1 VTVAAADPT
10 RISVI
15 IPALNEAA
23 SLPHTL
29 EALQGLRHRGHE
41 VILVDGGS
49 SDATIDVG
57 RPLVDTVLQTAR
69 GRAVQM
75 RAGADAASGAVL
87 WFLHA
92 DTRAPEQADRLIGRA
107 LKDASTQWGRFDVQ
121 LCKHRASLRLVAALM
136 NTRSRLSGIATGDQ
150 GIFVRRTLYNDIG
163 GFPPLPLMEDI
174 ALSRALRRHGRPAAI
189 RQRLRSSPRRW
200 EQHGVIRTILLMWG
214 LRLAYFA
221 GVAPG
226 RLARFYQLHQS

>member
-1 VTVAAADPT
+1 MAVAAADPS

-49 SDATIDVG
+49 SDATVG
-57 RPLVDTVLQTAR
+57 VSRPLVDTVLQAAR

-75 RAGADAASGAVL
+75 RAGADAANGAVL

-92 DTRAPEQADRLIGRA
+92 DTRAPEQADRLIGKA
-107 LKDASTQWGRFDVQ
+107 LQDASTHWGRFDVQ
-121 LCKHRASLRLVAALM
+121 LSKHRASLRLVAALM
-136 NTRSRLSGIATGDQ
+136 NARSRLSGIATGDQ
-150 GIFVRRTLYNDIG
+150 GIFVRRTLYEDVG
-163 GFPPLPLMEDI
+163 GYPPLPLMEDI
-174 ALSRALRRHGRPAAI
+174 ALSRTLRRHSRPAAI

-200 EQHGVIRTILLMWG
+200 ERHGVIRTILLMWS

>member
-1 VTVAAADPT
+1 VAVAAADPV

-23 SLPHTL
+23 GLPHTL
-29 EALQGLRHRGHE
+29 AVLQGLRHRGHE

-49 SDATIDVG
+49 RDATVDVS
-57 RPLVDTVLQTAR
+57 RPLVDTLLQTAP

-75 RAGADAASGAVL
+75 RAGAQAANGSVF

-92 DTRAPEQADRLIGRA
+92 DTRAPEHADRLIAAA
-107 LKDASTQWGRFDVQ
+107 LQDGSTRWGRFDVQ
-121 LCKHRASLRLVAALM
+121 LSERRVSLRLVAALM

-150 GIFVRRTLYNDIG
+150 GIFVQRTLYEAAG

-174 ALSRALRRHGRPAAI
+174 ALSRTLRRHGRPAAL
-189 RQRLRSSPRRW
+189 RQRLRSSARRW
-200 EQHGVIRTILLMWG
+200 EKHGVIRTILLMWS

-221 GVAPG
+221 GVTPD
-226 RLARFYQLHQS
+226 RLARYYQPHLP